1 MLKFSFLV
9 SLFLS
14 ATGFLFS
21 QGMIDS
27 LQVGIKVKREYSV
40 TNDKK
45 YYEVIYRYENLD
57 ITKDSVSEK
66 RFDIDLTITNTSS
79 KSIFIWLM
87 SCSWEDNFLV
97 NNNYIFIAG
106 HDCTKNIPTIVEIK
120 PNETK
125 LYNTTL
131 IKSIKFEYPCRN
143 CIYGRQV
150 ETTKLGLVLISDITK
165 REYIDY
171 MLNMEDKS
179 KWKIIWST
187 PLSLLGKQPE
197 PKTINIYKN

>member
-1 MLKFSFLV
+1 M
-9 SLFLS
+9 
-14 ATGFLFS
+14 
-21 QGMIDS
+21 
-27 LQVGIKVKREYSV
+27 
-40 TNDKK
+40 
-45 YYEVIYRYENLD
+45 
-57 ITKDSVSEK
+57 
-66 RFDIDLTITNTSS
+66 
-79 KSIFIWLM
+79 FIWLM

-106 HDCTKNIPTIVEIK
+106 HDCTKNIPTIIEIK
-120 PNETK
+120 PRETK

-143 CIYGRQV
+143 CIYGHQV
-150 ETTKLGLVLISDITK
+150 ESTKLGLIVISDITK

-171 MLNMEDKS
+171 TLTMEDKS
-179 KWKIIWST
+179 KWKIIWSN